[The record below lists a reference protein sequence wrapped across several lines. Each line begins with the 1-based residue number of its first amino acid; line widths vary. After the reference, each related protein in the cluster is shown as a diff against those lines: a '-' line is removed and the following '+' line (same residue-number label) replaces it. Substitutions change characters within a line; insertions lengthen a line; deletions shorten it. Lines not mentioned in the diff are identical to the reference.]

1 MSTFLRM
8 VEAARQYARALAEA
22 DKRVKPHPYER
33 DPHSGAGNC
42 AECSR
47 PEHFWAHWRPEW

>member
-1 MSTFLRM
+1 MSTLGRIA
-8 VEAARQYARALAEA
+8 EAARQYGRDLAEA

-42 AECSR
+42 ATCNR
-47 PEHFWAHWRPEW
+47 PEHFWAHHRPEW